1 MESYDGPRYLIEF
14 AVENF
19 PNNTSQP
26 APREDHFLWE
36 DGARRAAGEVAMDE
50 ILLSDE
56 GGLETGG
63 SRLFVGNLTIHSSE
77 ASRDHPDFAWWPT
90 SKPAG
95 HATYSE
101 LDFVG
106 LNEAD
111 HQGQIGPAGDLSV
124 VGEVSVP
131 RLMDQA
137 SSFDL

>member
-1 MESYDGPRYLIEF
+1 MARGTSILEF

-19 PNNTSQP
+19 PNNTPQL
-26 APREDHFLWE
+26 APPEDHFLWE
-36 DGARRAAGEVAMDE
+36 DGPRRAAGEVAMDE
-50 ILLSDE
+50 ILLHE

-63 SRLFVGNLTIHSSE
+63 SRLFVGNLTMHSE
-77 ASRDHPDFAWWPT
+77 ASRDHPDFTRWPT

-106 LNEAD
+106 QNEAD

-131 RLMDQA
+131 RLVDQA

>member
-1 MESYDGPRYLIEF
+1 MFRTTTGWSRPEEVEMPKDRM
-14 AVENF
+14 ENF
-19 PNNTSQP
+19 EIQRLMAGDPPFS
-26 APREDHFLWE
+26 F
-36 DGARRAAGEVAMDE
+36 AALGDAEA
-50 ILLSDE
+50 
-56 GGLETGG
+56 G

-106 LNEAD
+106 QNEAD

-124 VGEVSVP
+124 VGEVSLP
-131 RLMDQA
+131 RLVDQA

>member
-106 LNEAD
+106 QNEAD

-131 RLMDQA
+131 RLVDQA

>member
-1 MESYDGPRYLIEF
+1 MPRGTSILEF

-26 APREDHFLWE
+26 APPEDHFLWE

-50 ILLSDE
+50 LLLSYE

-63 SRLFVGNLTIHSSE
+63 SRLFVGNLTIHSD
-77 ASRDHPDFAWWPT
+77 AALNHPDFAWWPP

-95 HATYSE
+95 
-101 LDFVG
+101 
-106 LNEAD
+106 
-111 HQGQIGPAGDLSV
+111 QGQTGPTGDLSV

-131 RLMDQA
+131 RLVDQA

>member
-1 MESYDGPRYLIEF
+1 MARGTLILEF

-19 PNNTSQP
+19 PNNTSHP
-26 APREDHFLWE
+26 VPPEDHFLWE

-50 ILLSDE
+50 ILLSYE
-56 GGLETGG
+56 GELETGG
-63 SRLFVGNLTIHSSE
+63 SRLFVGNLTIHSE

-106 LNEAD
+106 QNEAD

-131 RLMDQA
+131 RLVDQA

>member
-1 MESYDGPRYLIEF
+1 MARGTSILEF

-26 APREDHFLWE
+26 APPEDHFLWE

-106 LNEAD
+106 QNEAD

-124 VGEVSVP
+124 FGEVSVP
-131 RLMDQA
+131 LLVDQA
-137 SSFDL
+137 SLLDL